1 METPKR
7 MIPYSVYL
15 TEESFNKVKEA
26 AKSRKAA
33 GMVRDAI
40 DLFIK
45 GEKPYTAGY
54 KKALTDVKSIVK
66 KQDRITTIHV
76 GGKSLSK
83 ILCDEIDKLKGDP
96 DGKKKT

>member
-26 AKSRKAA
+26 AKDRKAA
-33 GMVRDAI
+33 SMVRDAI

-45 GEKPYTAGY
+45 GDKPYTAGY
-54 KKALTDVKSIVK
+54 KKALQDAKAIVK
-66 KQDRITTIHV
+66 KQDRITSIHV
-76 GGKSLSK
+76 GGKSLAK
-83 ILCDEIDKLKGDP
+83 IICDEIDKLKGEKD
-96 DGKKKT
+96 DKKKA

>member
-26 AKSRKAA
+26 AKDRKAA
-33 GMVRDAI
+33 SMVRDAI
-40 DLFIK
+40 DLFIQ
-45 GEKPYTAGY
+45 GNKPYTAGY
-54 KKALTDVKSIVK
+54 KKALIDAKKIIK
-66 KQDRITTIHV
+66 KQEKMTSIHV

-83 ILCDEIDKLKGDP
+83 IICDEIDKLKGDP
-96 DGKKKT
+96 DDKKKT